1 MLKALPADATPEAT
15 EHWWHQRLTAGANL
29 FLLLW
34 FVVSIALLGTQAD
47 LKMKTLA
54 DWVAQ
59 PMVAIPLLLLIGS
72 TVYHFR
78 LGLQVFAEDYTKG
91 ASRAVALVAINFFAF
106 TVAVWAVFSILKVAF
121 GITA

>member
-29 FLLLW
+29 ILLLW
-34 FVVSIALLGTQAD
+34 FIFSIALLASQAD
-47 LKMKTLA
+47 IAAKTLTG
-54 DWVAQ
+54 WVAQ

-91 ASRAVALVAINFFAF
+91 ASRAATLVAINFFAF
-106 TVAVWAVFSILKVAF
+106 AVATWAVFSILKLAF
-121 GITA
+121 AAAA

>member
-1 MLKALPADATPEAT
+1 MFKALPADATPEAT

-34 FVVSIALLGTQAD
+34 FLVSLALLQTQAD
-47 LKMKTLA
+47 LAAKTLTG
-54 DWVAQ
+54 WVGQ

-91 ASRAVALVAINFFAF
+91 VSRAASLVAINFFALA
-106 TVAVWAVFSILKVAF
+106 VGVWAVFSILKVAF
-121 GITA
+121 AAAA